1 MWITMTF
8 FLYLFETHVNVHYK
22 SAKVYET
29 ICGTNFVEYQGY
41 LKDSTTVKTYILRKI
56 QNFQNSTA

>member
-1 MWITMTF
+1 M
-8 FLYLFETHVNVHYK
+8 NVHYK

-41 LKDSTTVKTYILRKI
+41 LKDSTIVKTYILRKI